1 MSATRNAIQRHHDRV
16 MNAASVSNGKT
27 FNTFKTDYD
36 DNLGRVLVVIPT
48 KDRLDLI
55 KPCVESILRT
65 TGDEVDL
72 MIVDHDSSDEN
83 VLAYFS
89 TLPSRVRVTPF
100 SGAFNFSKMNNDAVK
115 AYGTDYDFVLFMNN
129 DVEAIEAGWLEHMRG
144 LCQRADVGVVGAL
157 LLYGD
162 DHIQHGGGR

>member
-1 MSATRNAIQRHHDRV
+1 MDVDFVIRLIECSSKIIHVPVPLYRWRTHDKSAGHEKINAVMSATRNAIQRHHDRV

-72 MIVDHDSSDEN
+72 MIEIMILVTRMSSPIFR
-83 VLAYFS
+83 LC
-89 TLPSRVRVTPF
+89 RV
-100 SGAFNFSKMNNDAVK
+100 G
-115 AYGTDYDFVLFMNN
+115 
-129 DVEAIEAGWLEHMRG
+129 
-144 LCQRADVGVVGAL
+144 
-157 LLYGD
+157 
-162 DHIQHGGGR
+162 